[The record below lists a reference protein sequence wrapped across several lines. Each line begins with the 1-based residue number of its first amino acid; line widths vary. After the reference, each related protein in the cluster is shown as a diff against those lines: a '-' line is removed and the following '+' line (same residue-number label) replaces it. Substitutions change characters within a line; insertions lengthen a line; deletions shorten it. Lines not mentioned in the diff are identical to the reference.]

1 MKVFTSPFADW
12 PWISRLCGQPMA
24 CLWTHMSSGC
34 LCMLFLWSGTLR
46 GSTVFLVIWSL
57 DVSYCRKYVTKH
69 HFGLRWI
76 FHFCFIV
83 HSLGLQL
90 AGTGLPGL
98 KDTLFFLL
106 GDLLI
111 MDERFYH
118 VFFWQSVLSWPM
130 QIQWLWLSW
139 RFVMPEIQNIS
150 WLCSS
155 LLIITLFMWCNFSQL
170 SPAQFPCVVLLD
182 PECMTS
188 SCTSSRHPCH
198 QVCDFLAQDQLSD
211 TWCDEAFACP
221 QSLWS

>member
-12 PWISRLCGQPMA
+12 PWISQLCGQPMA

-111 MDERFYH
+111 LDERFYH
-118 VFFWQSVLSWPM
+118 VFSGRVSCHDQCKYSDYGF
-130 QIQWLWLSW
+130 
-139 RFVMPEIQNIS
+139 PEDL
-150 WLCSS
+150 LCLKFKIFPSCALLFS
-155 LLIITLFMWCNFSQL
+155 L
-170 SPAQFPCVVLLD
+170 
-182 PECMTS
+182 
-188 SCTSSRHPCH
+188 
-198 QVCDFLAQDQLSD
+198 
-211 TWCDEAFACP
+211 
-221 QSLWS
+221 